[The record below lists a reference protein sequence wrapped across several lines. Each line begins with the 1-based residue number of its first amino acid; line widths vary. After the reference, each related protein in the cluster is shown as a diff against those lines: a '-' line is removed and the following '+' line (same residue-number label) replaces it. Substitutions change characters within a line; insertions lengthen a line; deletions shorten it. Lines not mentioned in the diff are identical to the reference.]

1 MLNCWVLSSVWLF
14 SVGAFL
20 HFKQRFSRL
29 SAKLIAPCQHWATWI
44 VFKTRKLT
52 TADHSCPQLDL
63 LLANENET
71 LLVSKTYLSLSALI
85 YMDCFQKLTTADQMD
100 LLLTNEMSVKLLVL
114 SALRL
119 FSKQESFQLLRIL
132 TKVAHRWVC
141 FWPLTTT
148 NLLFSQSTNTL
159 DNMVVKLWHSYHE
172 QFYTNMFFQNICQIR
187 QHVLIYS

>member
-63 LLANENET
+63 LLTNENVT
-71 LLVSKTYLSLSALI
+71 LLVSAQIVFKTRKLSASE
-85 YMDCFQKLTTADQMD
+85 DSHQSCPQMG
-100 LLLTNEMSVKLLVL
+100 LLLTIDSNK
-114 SALRL
+114 SAPS
-119 FSKQESFQLLRIL
+119 FSS
-132 TKVAHRWVC
+132 
-141 FWPLTTT
+141 
-148 NLLFSQSTNTL
+148 SQSTNTL